1 MPDTTEDF
9 FEEQEVQ
16 SRLKSNIVSKYFD
29 AWARI
34 RGRCPELAYVDLLCG
49 PGAYDDGTD
58 STPLLVL
65 QKTVGNPGLLARL
78 QMHFNDKKPEHV
90 AVLQQRLL
98 SHPDVARLATPPKIS
113 NVDLVDEV
121 ALSQLL
127 DRLPACPTFHFVDPF
142 GYKGLTRALLQRLMS
157 GDGAE
162 CLFFFNY
169 RRVNAALTNPVLG
182 HHADLFFGSVEAQR
196 LRHLVDGLDPEMRER
211 VVMDAV
217 QDMVQSLGALPP
229 LAFRVYAAD
238 CERTSHYLVF
248 ATKHFKGYE
257 TMREVMAKE
266 CVFLGQEVPLYE
278 YNPAPPP
285 EPNPQL
291 ALWEDPKP
299 DHFALLRKDLLQR
312 FAGHTLT
319 VRQVF
324 EAHSLGQ
331 PYLMRHY
338 QAVLREF
345 EERGLVK
352 IEPPA
357 VGRRRNTLKPE
368 AVVTFGVGE
377 AR

>member
-1 MPDTTEDF
+1 MPDANEDF
-9 FEEQEVQ
+9 FEEQEAQ

-34 RGRCPELAYVDLLCG
+34 RGKCPQLAYVDLFCG

-65 QKTVGNPGLLARL
+65 QKTIGNPGLPGRL
-78 QMHFNDKKPEHV
+78 QLHFNDKKPEHV
-90 AVLQQRLL
+90 AALQQRLDV
-98 SHPDVARLATPPKIS
+98 HPDVALLITPPKVT
-113 NVDLVDEV
+113 NVDLVDES
-121 ALSQLL
+121 ALLRLL
-127 DRLPACPTFHFVDPF
+127 DGLPTCPTFYFVDPF
-142 GYKGLTRALLQRLMS
+142 GYKGLTRALLHRLMS

-182 HHADLFFGSVEAQR
+182 HHAELFFGSAEAQR
-196 LRHLVDGLDPEMRER
+196 LRQLVDGLDPEVRER
-211 VVMDAV
+211 LVMDAV
-217 QDMVQSLGALPP
+217 QDMVQALGALPP
-229 LAFRVYAAD
+229 LAFRIYAAD

-257 TMREVMAKE
+257 IMREVMAKE
-266 CVFLGQEVPLYE
+266 CVFLGQEVPLFE

-285 EPNPQL
+285 EPDPQM
-291 ALWEDPKP
+291 ALWEEPKP
-299 DHFALLRKDLLQR
+299 DYFAPLRGDLLQR
-312 FAGHTLT
+312 FAGRTLT

-345 EERGLVK
+345 EEHGFVSIDPSAAQR
-352 IEPPA
+352 P
-357 VGRRRNTLKPE
+357 RNTLKPE
-368 AVVTFGVGE
+368 AVITFVARE
-377 AR
+377 AQ